1 MDGVIVVDKPDGWT
15 SHDAVAKMRRLAKTK
30 KVGHLG
36 TLDPAATGVLP
47 LVIGRATR
55 LARFYA
61 SSDKVYDAVIRF
73 GWATTTYDREGDPV
87 GETSDIVLDRGRL
100 ESLLDRFRGEFEQT
114 PPPVSAK
121 KIHGTPAY
129 KLARKNLPVELE
141 PVKVT
146 VHSLELTECAGAE
159 ARLRVHCSAGTY
171 LRGIAHDLGKDYG
184 CGAFLNALIRTRSAE
199 FTIEQARSIDALAE
213 LAAEDKLSEA
223 LVPATEL
230 LPGFP
235 LERVDHLTATQI
247 RQGRDFRTS
256 PFRAGPPPRY
266 VKAISEQHELI
277 AIGEIRVPNLYHP
290 FIVL

>member
-1 MDGVIVVDKPDGWT
+1 
-15 SHDAVAKMRRLAKTK
+15 MRRLAQTR

-61 SSDKVYDAVIRF
+61 SSDKVYDAVLRF
-73 GWATTTYDREGDPV
+73 GWATSTYDREGERV
-87 GETSDIVLDRGRL
+87 GEPSEVDLDRDRL
-100 ESLLDRFRGEFEQT
+100 EPLLERFRGEFEQT

-129 KLARKNLPVELE
+129 KLARKNVAVELE
-141 PVKVT
+141 PVKVK
-146 VHSLELTECAGAE
+146 VFSLELVGCSGAE

-171 LRGIAHDLGKDYG
+171 LRGIAHDLGQAYG
-184 CGAFLNALIRTRSAE
+184 CGAFLLSLVRTRSAE
-199 FTIEQARSIDALAE
+199 FTIEQARTLDALAE
-213 LAAEDKLSEA
+213 MAAADKLSEA
-223 LVPATEL
+223 LVPATSL
-230 LPGFP
+230 LPDVPF
-235 LERVDHLTATQI
+235 ERVDNLTETQI

-256 PFRAGPPPRY
+256 PFRSGEPPRY
-266 VKAISEQHELI
+266 VKAVSQQNELI
-277 AIGEIRVPNLYHP
+277 AIGEIRLPNLYHP